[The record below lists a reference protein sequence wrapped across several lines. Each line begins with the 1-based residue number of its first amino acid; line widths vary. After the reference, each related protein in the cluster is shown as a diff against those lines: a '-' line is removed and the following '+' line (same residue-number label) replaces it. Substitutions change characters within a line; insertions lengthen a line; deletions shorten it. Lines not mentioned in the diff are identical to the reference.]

1 MPLWLVEMLMQTY
14 LLLNRMCKSH
24 LNEFTSPSI
33 SHWIH
38 FIFLKKSLPELLD
51 WSMRTQFFPG
61 LFRNSYARIFLTTI
75 LRMPF
80 AFRFL
85 ALGKSCFSLLSFNSL
100 LWELGM
106 EIQPANT
113 LLSEFLGH
121 VFFAFQLLV
130 WLLKTTMAFWFL
142 FLSIKHFLSPFL
154 YVSLKACRILSLA
167 PCSEMSL
174 LPALKCISYRH
185 SGDPFNLVTYVLQ
198 FG

>member
-1 MPLWLVEMLMQTY
+1 MNSLPHLLATGSISSSWKSLSQNFWTGLCRLSSFQVSSVTHML
-14 LLLNRMCKSH
+14 
-24 LNEFTSPSI
+24 EFSSPS
-33 SHWIH
+33 SWGCP
-38 FIFLKKSLPELLD
+38 LPSD
-51 WSMRTQFFPG
+51 
-61 LFRNSYARIFLTTI
+61 
-75 LRMPF
+75 
-80 AFRFL
+80 
-85 ALGKSCFSLLSFNSL
+85 SLLWESHVFNSL

-154 YVSLKACRILSLA
+154 YVSLGACRILSLA

-185 SGDPFNLVTYVLQ
+185 SGDPFNLVTYVLH